1 VSLTSRPA
9 MIAGVARQ
17 PGRLSKACRVFG
29 SQRRVNALPSVR
41 TLITDTESA
50 AGTTTPYTKKANH
63 NQDIVFHE
71 ALFTKQERVD
81 MLNAGHKGCTVWIT
95 GLSGSGKSTIAAQVE
110 KELLHMGVHAYRLD
124 GDNVR
129 FGLNKDL
136 GFAAEDREE
145 NIRRVSH
152 VAALMA
158 DSGLITIT
166 AFISPYKE
174 SRDNA
179 RKIHEDQD
187 IPFIEVHAHVSLEG
201 AMKRDPKG
209 LYQKAMDGK
218 IPMMTGV
225 GKSKDSRFD
234 EPEDPELKLHTEDM
248 SVVAC
253 AGAIISEIKARGII
267 SGSFKLQGK

>member
-1 VSLTSRPA
+1 
-9 MIAGVARQ
+9 M
-17 PGRLSKACRVFG
+17 
-29 SQRRVNALPSVR
+29 VR
-41 TLITDTESA
+41 TFAALESPA
-50 AGTTTPYTKKANH
+50 AGQTPYTRQAKH

-71 ALFTKQERVD
+71 ALFTKEERTE
-81 MLNAGHKGCTVWIT
+81 MLSAGHSGCTVWIT

-110 KELLHMGVHAYRLD
+110 KELLLMGVRAYRLD

-145 NIRRVSH
+145 NIRRVSN

-158 DSGLITIT
+158 DSGLVTLT

-174 SRDNA
+174 SRDHA
-179 RKIHEDQD
+179 RAIHEEQG

-209 LYQKAMDGK
+209 LYQKAIDGK
-218 IPMMTGV
+218 IPMMTGI
-225 GKSKDSRFD
+225 GDSKDSRFD

-253 AGAIISEIKARGII
+253 AGAIISEIKSRGII
-267 SGSFKLQGK
+267 SGNFKLAPK

>member
-1 VSLTSRPA
+1 MVRSSATPRSF
-9 MIAGVARQ
+9 
-17 PGRLSKACRVFG
+17 CR
-29 SQRRVNALPSVR
+29 
-41 TLITDTESA
+41 A
-50 AGTTTPYTKKANH
+50 AGSLPYTDKASH

-71 ALFTKQERVD
+71 ALFTREERTK
-81 MLNAGHKGCTVWIT
+81 MLDSGHGGCTVWIT

-110 KELLHMGVHAYRLD
+110 KELLLMGVRAYRLD

-136 GFAAEDREE
+136 GFSEQDREE
-145 NIRRVSH
+145 NIRRVSN

-158 DSGLITIT
+158 DSGLVTIT

-174 SRDNA
+174 SREQA
-179 RKIHEDQD
+179 RQIHVDMG

-209 LYQKAMDGK
+209 LYQKALDGK

-225 GKSKDSRFD
+225 GDSKDSRFD
-234 EPEDPELKLHTEDM
+234 EPESPEVKLHTEDM

-253 AGAIISEIKARGII
+253 AGAVISEIKARGII
-267 SGSFKLQGK
+267 SGTFKLQRGS